1 MIIKTILPKG
11 DRAMANSNLSGVLN
25 FRDAT
30 RQQAKASILIEGL
43 SGRGKSGLALLLG
56 HALAGND
63 WSKVYAVDTENRSLD
78 LFEGINMSTGTKCD
92 PFKKIDL
99 LPSHGYAPSNYLL
112 CKENAIA
119 AGGEVIIND
128 SITHMWQQEGGVLDL
143 VSQVQLRDSKRY
155 NNYTAW
161 GAPEVKEEKQAIYN
175 VVRDSRIH
183 VISTV
188 RVKEKFE
195 MVSGATGKT
204 ELQSLG
210 EQEQQ
215 MPDLKYEPDL
225 VLHMLKAGAMNGTA
239 PVVKVIKSR
248 YAILQE
254 GEVYQFTDAIIQ
266 SLVDYLHKGTDPAE
280 LLEKQRTDYINTIKN
295 ILDSDVSKKT
305 MFPILKEQ
313 QGHKDTKLVDLPLDV
328 LQTILGSL
336 LA

>member
-1 MIIKTILPKG
+1 
-11 DRAMANSNLSGVLN
+11 MANNSLSGVLN

-56 HALAGND
+56 YALSGKD
-63 WSKVYAVDTENRSLD
+63 WTKVFAVDTENRSLD
-78 LFEGINMSTGTKCD
+78 LFEGINMSNGAKCE
-92 PFKKIDL
+92 PFKKVDL
-99 LPSHGYAPSNYLL
+99 LPAHGFAPSNYLM

-143 VSQVQLRDSKRY
+143 VSNIQMKDSKRY

-161 GAPEVKEEKQAIYN
+161 GAPEVKAEKQAIYN
-175 VVRDSRIH
+175 VVRDARIH

-195 MVSGATGKT
+195 INSDHTLT
-204 ELQSLG
+204 SLG

-225 VLHMLKAGAMNGTA
+225 VLHMMKAGAMNGTPPTA
-239 PVVKVIKSR
+239 KVVKSR

-254 GEVYQFTDAIIQ
+254 GEVYQFTDAIID
-266 SLVDYLHKGTDPAE
+266 SLIDYLHKGTDPKE
-280 LLEKQRTDYINTIKN
+280 LLEKQRKDYISTITE
-295 ILDSDVSKKT
+295 ILKSDVSKKT
-305 MFPILKEQ
+305 MFPVLKEQ
-313 QGHKDTKLVDLPLDV
+313 QGHKDTKLTDLPLDV
-328 LQTILGSL
+328 LQTLLGSL

>member
-1 MIIKTILPKG
+1 
-11 DRAMANSNLSGVLN
+11 MANSNLNGVLS

-43 SGRGKSGLALLLG
+43 SGRGKSGLALMLAY
-56 HALAGND
+56 ALAGKD
-63 WSKVYAVDTENRSLD
+63 WQKVYAIDTENRSLD
-78 LFEGINMSTGTKCD
+78 LFEGLTMSDGTKCA
-92 PFKKIDL
+92 PFKKVDL
-99 LPSHGYAPSNYLL
+99 LPSHGYAPSNYLM
-112 CKENAIA
+112 CKENAIN
-119 AGGEVIIND
+119 AGGAVMIND

-143 VSQVQLRDSKRY
+143 VTQVQTKDSKRY

-161 GAPEVKEEKQAIYN
+161 GAPEVKAEKKAIYS

-188 RVKEKFE
+188 RVKEKFD
-195 MVSGATGKT
+195 MVTENGKT
-204 ELQSLG
+204 SLQSLG

-225 VLHMLKAGAMNGTA
+225 VLHMLHPGAMNGT
-239 PVVKVIKSR
+239 PPTVKVIKSR

-254 GEVYQFTDAIIQ
+254 GEIYQFTEAIIQ
-266 SLVDYLHKGTDPAE
+266 SLVDYLNKGTDPAE
-280 LLEKQRTDYINTIKN
+280 LLEAQRQDSINTIKN
-295 ILDSDVSKKT
+295 ILESDASKKT

-313 QGHKDTKLVDLPLDV
+313 QGFKDVKLVDLPLDA
-328 LQTILGSL
+328 LQTLLGIL

>member
-1 MIIKTILPKG
+1 
-11 DRAMANSNLSGVLN
+11 MANSSLSGVLS

-56 HALAGND
+56 YALSGKD
-63 WSKVYAVDTENRSLD
+63 WTKVYAVDTENKSLD
-78 LFEGINMSTGTKCD
+78 LFEGINMSNGEKCA
-92 PFKKIDL
+92 PFKKVDL
-99 LPSHGYAPSNYLL
+99 LPAHGYAPSNYLL
-112 CKENAIA
+112 CKENAVA

-128 SITHMWQQEGGVLDL
+128 SITHMWQQEGGVLDI
-143 VSQVQLRDSKRY
+143 VSQVQLKDSKRY

-161 GAPEVKEEKQAIYN
+161 GAPEVKAEKQAIFD

-195 MVSGATGKT
+195 ISDKS
-204 ELQSLG
+204 LISLG

-225 VLHMLKAGAMNGTA
+225 VLHMLKAGAMNGTPPQA
-239 PVVKVIKSR
+239 KVIKSR

-254 GEVYQFTDAIIQ
+254 GEVYQFNDTIIE

-280 LLEKQRTDYINTIKN
+280 LLEKQRADYIKTIKE
-295 ILDSDVSKKT
+295 ILDNDVSKKT
-305 MFPILKEQ
+305 MFPVLKEQ
-313 QGHKDTKLVDLPLDV
+313 QGHKDTKLTELPLEV
-328 LQTILGSL
+328 LQTLLGSL

>member
-1 MIIKTILPKG
+1 
-11 DRAMANSNLSGVLN
+11 MANSNLNGVLS

-43 SGRGKSGLALLLG
+43 SGRGKSGLALMLAY
-56 HALAGND
+56 ALAGKD
-63 WSKVYAVDTENRSLD
+63 WKKVYAIDTENRSLD
-78 LFEGINMSTGTKCD
+78 LFEGLTMSDGTKCA
-92 PFKKIDL
+92 PFKKVDL
-99 LPSHGYAPSNYLL
+99 LPSHGYAPSNYLM
-112 CKENAIA
+112 CKENAIN
-119 AGGEVIIND
+119 AGGAVMIND

-143 VSQVQLRDSKRY
+143 VTQVQTKDSKRY

-161 GAPEVKEEKQAIYN
+161 GAPEVKAEKKAIYS

-188 RVKEKFE
+188 RVKEKFD
-195 MVSGATGKT
+195 MVTENGKT
-204 ELQSLG
+204 SLQSLG

-225 VLHMLKAGAMNGTA
+225 VLHMLHPGAMNGTPPTA
-239 PVVKVIKSR
+239 KVIKSR

-254 GEVYQFTDAIIQ
+254 GEVYQFTEAIIQ
-266 SLVDYLHKGTDPAE
+266 SLVDYLNKGTDPAE
-280 LLEKQRTDYINTIKN
+280 LLEAQRQDYINTIKN
-295 ILDSDVSKKT
+295 ILESDASKKT

-313 QGHKDTKLVDLPLDV
+313 QGFKDVKLVDLPLDA
-328 LQTILGSL
+328 LQTLLGIL

>member
-1 MIIKTILPKG
+1 
-11 DRAMANSNLSGVLN
+11 MANSNLSGVLS

-43 SGRGKSGLALLLG
+43 TGRGKSGLALLLG
-56 HALAGND
+56 YALSGKD
-63 WSKVYAVDTENRSLD
+63 WTKIYAVDTENKSLD
-78 LFEGINMSTGTKCD
+78 LFEGLTLSTGNKCA
-92 PFKKIDL
+92 PFKKVDL
-99 LPSHGYAPSNYLL
+99 LPAHGYAPTNYLL
-112 CKENAIA
+112 CKENAIK
-119 AGGEVIIND
+119 AGGTVVIND

-143 VSQVQLRDSKRY
+143 VAQVQQKDSKRY

-161 GAPEVKEEKQAIYN
+161 GAPEVKTEKQAIYS
-175 VVRDSRIH
+175 VIRDSRIH

-195 MVSGATGKT
+195 INADHTLT
-204 ELQSLG
+204 SLG

-225 VLHMLKAGAMNGTA
+225 VLHMLKAGAANGTA
-239 PVVKVIKSR
+239 PTVKVIKSR
-248 YAILQE
+248 YAVLQE

-266 SLVDYLHKGTDPAE
+266 SLVDYLKEGTDPAE
-280 LLEKQRTDYINTIKN
+280 LLEKQRQDYIATIKK
-295 ILDSDVSKKT
+295 ILDEDVSKQT

-313 QGHKDTKLVDLPLDV
+313 QGHKDTKLTDLPLDV
-328 LQTILGSL
+328 LQTLLGIL

>member
-1 MIIKTILPKG
+1 
-11 DRAMANSNLSGVLN
+11 MANSNLNGVLN

-56 HALAGND
+56 HALAGKD
-63 WSKVYAVDTENRSLD
+63 WTKVFAVDTENRSLD
-78 LFEGINMSTGTKCD
+78 LFEGINMSSGAKCE
-92 PFKKIDL
+92 PFKKVDL
-99 LPSHGYAPSNYLL
+99 LPAHGFAPSNYLM

-128 SITHMWQQEGGVLDL
+128 SITHMWQQEGGVLDI
-143 VSQVQLRDSKRY
+143 VSNIQLKDSKRY

-161 GAPEVKEEKQAIYN
+161 GAPEVKAEKQAIYN
-175 VVRDSRIH
+175 VVRDARIH

-195 MVSGATGKT
+195 INSDHTLT
-204 ELQSLG
+204 SLG

-225 VLHMLKAGAMNGTA
+225 VLQMQKAGAMNGTPPIA
-239 PVVKVIKSR
+239 KVIKSR
-248 YAILQE
+248 YAVLQE
-254 GEVYQFTDAIIQ
+254 GEVYQFTDAIID
-266 SLVDYLHKGTDPAE
+266 SLVDYLHKGTDPKE
-280 LLEKQRTDYINTIKN
+280 LLEKQRQDYIATISS
-295 ILDSDVSKKT
+295 ILKEDVSKKT

-313 QGHKDTKLVDLPLDV
+313 QGHMDTKLADLPLDV
-328 LQTILGSL
+328 LQTLLGSL

>member
-1 MIIKTILPKG
+1 
-11 DRAMANSNLSGVLN
+11 MANSSLNGVLT

-56 HALAGND
+56 LALANKD
-63 WSKVYAVDTENRSLD
+63 WSKIYAVDTENRSLD
-78 LFEGINMSTGTKCD
+78 LFEGLNMSTGVKCES
-92 PFKKIDL
+92 FKKVDL
-99 LPSHGYAPSNYLL
+99 LPTIGYAPSNYLL
-112 CKENAIA
+112 CKDNAIK
-119 AGGEVIIND
+119 AGGTVLIND

-143 VSQVQLRDSKRY
+143 VSQVQQKDSRKY

-161 GAPEVKEEKQAIYN
+161 GAPEVKAEKQAIYN
-175 VVRDSRIH
+175 VIRDPRIH

-195 MVSGATGKT
+195 INADHTLT
-204 ELQSLG
+204 SLG

-225 VLHMLKAGAMNGTA
+225 VLHMLKAGAMNGTPPTA
-239 PVVKVIKSR
+239 KVIKSR
-248 YAILQE
+248 YAVLQE
-254 GEVYQFTDAIIQ
+254 GEVYQFTENIIQ
-266 SLVDYLHKGTDPAE
+266 TLVDYLHKGTDPVE
-280 LLEKQRTDYINTIKN
+280 LFEKQRQDYIKTITE

-305 MFPILKEQ
+305 MFPMLKEQ
-313 QGHKDTKLVDLPLDV
+313 QGHKDTKLTDLPLDV
-328 LQTILGSL
+328 LQTLLGIL

>member
-1 MIIKTILPKG
+1 
-11 DRAMANSNLSGVLN
+11 MANSNLNGVLN

-56 HALAGND
+56 HALAGKD
-63 WSKVYAVDTENRSLD
+63 WTKVFAVDTENRSLD
-78 LFEGINMSTGTKCD
+78 LFEGINMSSGAKCE
-92 PFKKIDL
+92 PFKKVDL
-99 LPSHGYAPSNYLL
+99 LPAHGFAPSNYLM

-128 SITHMWQQEGGVLDL
+128 SITHMWQQEGGVLDI
-143 VSQVQLRDSKRY
+143 VSNVQLKDSKRY

-161 GAPEVKEEKQAIYN
+161 GAPEVKAEKQAIYN
-175 VVRDSRIH
+175 VVRDARIH

-195 MVSGATGKT
+195 INSDHTLT
-204 ELQSLG
+204 SLG

-225 VLHMLKAGAMNGTA
+225 VLQMQKAGAMNGTP
-239 PVVKVIKSR
+239 PVAKVIKSR

-254 GEVYQFTDAIIQ
+254 GEVYQFTDAIID
-266 SLVDYLHKGTDPAE
+266 SLVDYLHKGTDPKE
-280 LLEKQRTDYINTIKN
+280 LLEKQRQDYIATISG
-295 ILDSDVSKKT
+295 ILKEDVSKKT

-313 QGHKDTKLVDLPLDV
+313 QGHKDTKLADLPLDV
-328 LQTILGSL
+328 LQTLLGSL

>member
-1 MIIKTILPKG
+1 
-11 DRAMANSNLSGVLN
+11 MANSNLNGVLN

-56 HALAGND
+56 HALAGKD
-63 WSKVYAVDTENRSLD
+63 WTKVFAVDTENRSLD
-78 LFEGINMSTGTKCD
+78 LFEGINMSSGAKCE
-92 PFKKIDL
+92 PFKKVDL
-99 LPSHGYAPSNYLL
+99 LPAHGFAPSNYLM

-128 SITHMWQQEGGVLDL
+128 SITHMWQQEGGVLDI
-143 VSQVQLRDSKRY
+143 VSNIQLKDSKRY

-161 GAPEVKEEKQAIYN
+161 GAPEVKAEKQAIYN
-175 VVRDSRIH
+175 VVRDARIH

-195 MVSGATGKT
+195 INSDHTLT
-204 ELQSLG
+204 SLG

-225 VLHMLKAGAMNGTA
+225 VLQMQKAGAMNGTP
-239 PVVKVIKSR
+239 PVAKVIKSR
-248 YAILQE
+248 YAVLQE
-254 GEVYQFTDAIIQ
+254 GEVYQFTDAIID
-266 SLVDYLHKGTDPAE
+266 SLVDYLHKGTDPKE
-280 LLEKQRTDYINTIKN
+280 LLEKQRQDYIATISS
-295 ILDSDVSKKT
+295 ILKEDVSKKT

-313 QGHKDTKLVDLPLDV
+313 QGHKDTKLADLPLDV
-328 LQTILGSL
+328 LQTLLGSL

>member
-1 MIIKTILPKG
+1 
-11 DRAMANSNLSGVLN
+11 MANSNLNGVLN

-56 HALAGND
+56 HALAGKD
-63 WSKVYAVDTENRSLD
+63 WTKVFAVDTENRSLD
-78 LFEGINMSTGTKCD
+78 LFEGINMSSGAKCE
-92 PFKKIDL
+92 PFKKVDL
-99 LPSHGYAPSNYLL
+99 LPAHGFAPSNYLM

-128 SITHMWQQEGGVLDL
+128 SITHMWQQEGGVLDI
-143 VSQVQLRDSKRY
+143 VSNIQLKDSKRY

-161 GAPEVKEEKQAIYN
+161 GAPEVKAEKQAIYN
-175 VVRDSRIH
+175 VVRDARIH

-195 MVSGATGKT
+195 INSDHTLT
-204 ELQSLG
+204 SLG

-225 VLHMLKAGAMNGTA
+225 VLQMQKAGAMNGTPPIA
-239 PVVKVIKSR
+239 KVIKSR
-248 YAILQE
+248 YAVLQE
-254 GEVYQFTDAIIQ
+254 GEVYQFTDAIID
-266 SLVDYLHKGTDPAE
+266 SLVDYLHKGTDPKE
-280 LLEKQRTDYINTIKN
+280 LLEKQRQDYIATISS
-295 ILDSDVSKKT
+295 ILKEDVSKKT

-313 QGHKDTKLVDLPLDV
+313 QGHKDTKLADLPLDV
-328 LQTILGSL
+328 LQTLLGSL

>member
-1 MIIKTILPKG
+1 
-11 DRAMANSNLSGVLN
+11 MANSNLNGVLS

-43 SGRGKSGLALLLG
+43 SGRGKSGLALMLAY
-56 HALAGND
+56 ALAGKD
-63 WSKVYAVDTENRSLD
+63 WQKVYAIDTENRSLD
-78 LFEGINMSTGTKCD
+78 LFEGLTMSDGTKCA
-92 PFKKIDL
+92 PFKKVDL
-99 LPSHGYAPSNYLL
+99 LPSHGYAPSNYLM
-112 CKENAIA
+112 CKENAIN
-119 AGGEVIIND
+119 AGGAVMIND

-143 VSQVQLRDSKRY
+143 VTQVQTKDSKRY

-161 GAPEVKEEKQAIYN
+161 GAPEVKAEKKAIYS

-188 RVKEKFE
+188 RVKEKFD
-195 MVSGATGKT
+195 MVTENGKT
-204 ELQSLG
+204 ALQSLG

-225 VLHMLKAGAMNGTA
+225 VLHMLHPGAMNGT
-239 PVVKVIKSR
+239 PPTVKVIKSR

-254 GEVYQFTDAIIQ
+254 GEVYQFTEAIIQ
-266 SLVDYLHKGTDPAE
+266 SLVDYLNKGTDPAE
-280 LLEKQRTDYINTIKN
+280 LLEAQRQDYINTIKN
-295 ILDSDVSKKT
+295 ILESDASKKT

-313 QGHKDTKLVDLPLDV
+313 QGFKDVKLVDLPLDA
-328 LQTILGSL
+328 LQTLLGIL

>member
-1 MIIKTILPKG
+1 
-11 DRAMANSNLSGVLN
+11 MANSNLNGVLS

-43 SGRGKSGLALLLG
+43 SGRGKSGLALML
-56 HALAGND
+56 AYTLAGKD
-63 WSKVYAVDTENRSLD
+63 WTKVYAIDTENRSLD
-78 LFEGINMSTGTKCD
+78 LFEGLTMSDGTKCT
-92 PFKKIDL
+92 PFKKVDL
-99 LPSHGYAPSNYLL
+99 LPSHGYAPSNYQM
-112 CKENAIA
+112 CKENAIN
-119 AGGEVIIND
+119 AGGAVMIND

-143 VSQVQLRDSKRY
+143 VTQVQAKDSKRY

-161 GAPEVKEEKQAIYN
+161 GAPEVKAEKKAIYS

-188 RVKEKFE
+188 RVKEKFD
-195 MVSGATGKT
+195 MVTENGKT
-204 ELQSLG
+204 ALQSLG

-225 VLHMLKAGAMNGTA
+225 VLHMLHPGAMNGT
-239 PVVKVIKSR
+239 PPTVKVIKSR

-254 GEVYQFTDAIIQ
+254 GEVYQFTEAIIQ
-266 SLVDYLHKGTDPAE
+266 SLVDYLNKGTDPAE
-280 LLEKQRTDYINTIKN
+280 LLEAQRQDYINTIKN
-295 ILDSDVSKKT
+295 ILESDASKKT

-313 QGHKDTKLVDLPLDV
+313 QGFKDVKLVDLPLDA
-328 LQTILGSL
+328 LQTLLGIL

>member
-1 MIIKTILPKG
+1 
-11 DRAMANSNLSGVLN
+11 MANSNLNGVLS

-43 SGRGKSGLALLLG
+43 SGRGKSGLALMLAY
-56 HALAGND
+56 ALAGKD
-63 WSKVYAVDTENRSLD
+63 WKKVYAIDTENRSLD
-78 LFEGINMSTGTKCD
+78 LFEGLTMSDGTKCT
-92 PFKKIDL
+92 PFKKVDL
-99 LPSHGYAPSNYLL
+99 LPSHGYAPSNYLM
-112 CKENAIA
+112 CKENAINA
-119 AGGEVIIND
+119 DGAVMIND

-143 VSQVQLRDSKRY
+143 VTQVQTKDSKRY

-161 GAPEVKEEKQAIYN
+161 GAPEVKAEKKAIYS

-188 RVKEKFE
+188 RVKEKFD
-195 MVSGATGKT
+195 MVTENGKT
-204 ELQSLG
+204 ALQSLG

-225 VLHMLKAGAMNGTA
+225 VLHMLHPGAMNGT
-239 PVVKVIKSR
+239 PPTVKVIKSR

-254 GEVYQFTDAIIQ
+254 GEVYQFTEAIIQ
-266 SLVDYLHKGTDPAE
+266 SLVDYLNKGTDPAE
-280 LLEKQRTDYINTIKN
+280 LLEAQRQDYINTIKN
-295 ILDSDVSKKT
+295 ILESDASKKT

-313 QGHKDTKLVDLPLDV
+313 QGFKDVKLVDLPLDA
-328 LQTILGSL
+328 LQTLLGIL

>member
-1 MIIKTILPKG
+1 MSNP
-11 DRAMANSNLSGVLN
+11 NLSGVLS

-56 HALAGND
+56 YALSGKD
-63 WSKVYAVDTENRSLD
+63 WTKVYAIDTENRSLD
-78 LFEGINMSTGTKCD
+78 LFEGINMSNGTKCE
-92 PFKKIDL
+92 PFKKVDL
-99 LPSHGYAPSNYLL
+99 LPAHGYAPSNYIM
-112 CKENAIA
+112 CKENAIT

-143 VSQVQLRDSKRY
+143 VSQVQAKDSKRY

-161 GAPEVKEEKQAIYN
+161 GAPEVKAEKQAIYN
-175 VVRDSRIH
+175 VVRDARIH

-195 MVSGATGKT
+195 INSDHTLT
-204 ELQSLG
+204 SLG

-225 VLHMLKAGAMNGTA
+225 VLQMQKAGAMNGTA
-239 PVVKVIKSR
+239 PVAKVIKSR
-248 YAILQE
+248 YAVLQE
-254 GEVYQFTDAIIQ
+254 GEIYQFTDTIIQ
-266 SLVDYLHKGTDPAE
+266 SLVDYLHEGTDPKE
-280 LLEKQRTDYINTIKN
+280 LFEKQRKDYIQTIKG
-295 ILDSDVSKKT
+295 ILDADVSKKT
-305 MFPILKEQ
+305 MFATLKEQ
-313 QGHKDTKLVDLPLDV
+313 QGCKDTKLVDLPLDV
-328 LQTILGSL
+328 LQTLLGIL

>member
-1 MIIKTILPKG
+1 
-11 DRAMANSNLSGVLN
+11 MANSNLNGVLS

-43 SGRGKSGLALLLG
+43 SGRGKSGLALMLAY
-56 HALAGND
+56 ALAGKD
-63 WSKVYAVDTENRSLD
+63 WMKVYAIDTENRSLD
-78 LFEGINMSTGTKCD
+78 LFEGLTMSDGTKCT
-92 PFKKIDL
+92 PFKKVDL
-99 LPSHGYAPSNYLL
+99 LPSHGYAPSNYLM
-112 CKENAIA
+112 CTENALN
-119 AGGEVIIND
+119 AGGAVMIND

-143 VSQVQLRDSKRY
+143 VTQVQTKDSKRY

-161 GAPEVKEEKQAIYN
+161 GAPEVKAEKKAIYS

-188 RVKEKFE
+188 RVKEKFD
-195 MVSGATGKT
+195 MVTENGKT
-204 ELQSLG
+204 ALQSLG

-225 VLHMLKAGAMNGTA
+225 VLHMLHPGAMNGT
-239 PVVKVIKSR
+239 PPTVKVIKSR

-254 GEVYQFTDAIIQ
+254 GEVYQFTEAIIQ
-266 SLVDYLHKGTDPAE
+266 SLVDYLNKGTDPAE
-280 LLEKQRTDYINTIKN
+280 LLEAQRQDYINTIKN
-295 ILDSDVSKKT
+295 ILESDASKKT

-313 QGHKDTKLVDLPLDV
+313 QGFKDVKLVDLPLDA
-328 LQTILGSL
+328 LQTLLGIL

>member
-1 MIIKTILPKG
+1 
-11 DRAMANSNLSGVLN
+11 MANSNLNGVLN

-56 HALAGND
+56 HALAGKD
-63 WSKVYAVDTENRSLD
+63 WSKVFAVDTENRSLD
-78 LFEGINMSTGTKCD
+78 LFEGINMSSGAKCE
-92 PFKKIDL
+92 PFKKVDL
-99 LPSHGYAPSNYLL
+99 LPAHGFAPSNYLM

-128 SITHMWQQEGGVLDL
+128 SITHMWQQEGGVLDI
-143 VSQVQLRDSKRY
+143 VSNIQLKDSKRY

-161 GAPEVKEEKQAIYN
+161 GAPEVKAEKQAIYN
-175 VVRDSRIH
+175 VVRDARIH

-195 MVSGATGKT
+195 INSDHTLT
-204 ELQSLG
+204 SLG

-225 VLHMLKAGAMNGTA
+225 VLQMQKAGAMNGTPPIA
-239 PVVKVIKSR
+239 KVIKSR
-248 YAILQE
+248 YAVLQE
-254 GEVYQFTDAIIQ
+254 GEVYQFTDAIID
-266 SLVDYLHKGTDPAE
+266 SLVDYLHKGTDPKE
-280 LLEKQRTDYINTIKN
+280 LLEKQRQDYIATITN
-295 ILDSDVSKKT
+295 ILKEDVSKKT

-328 LQTILGSL
+328 LQTLLGSL

>member
-1 MIIKTILPKG
+1 
-11 DRAMANSNLSGVLN
+11 MANSNLNGVLN

-56 HALAGND
+56 HALAGKD
-63 WSKVYAVDTENRSLD
+63 WSKVFAVDTENRSLD
-78 LFEGINMSTGTKCD
+78 LFEGINMSSGAKCE
-92 PFKKIDL
+92 PFKKVDL
-99 LPSHGYAPSNYLL
+99 LPAHGFAPSNYLM

-128 SITHMWQQEGGVLDL
+128 SITHMWQQEGGVLDI
-143 VSQVQLRDSKRY
+143 VSNIQLKDSKRY

-161 GAPEVKEEKQAIYN
+161 GAPEVKAEKQAIYN
-175 VVRDSRIH
+175 VVRDARIH

-195 MVSGATGKT
+195 INSDHTLT
-204 ELQSLG
+204 SLG

-225 VLHMLKAGAMNGTA
+225 VLQMQKAGAMNGTPPIA
-239 PVVKVIKSR
+239 KVIKSR
-248 YAILQE
+248 YAVLQE
-254 GEVYQFTDAIIQ
+254 GEVYQFTDAIID
-266 SLVDYLHKGTDPAE
+266 SLVDYLHKGTDPKE
-280 LLEKQRTDYINTIKN
+280 LLEKQRQDYIATISN
-295 ILDSDVSKKT
+295 ILKEDVSKKT

-328 LQTILGSL
+328 LQTLLGSL

>member
-1 MIIKTILPKG
+1 
-11 DRAMANSNLSGVLN
+11 MANSNLNGVLS

-43 SGRGKSGLALLLG
+43 SGRGKSGLALMLAY
-56 HALAGND
+56 ALAGKD
-63 WSKVYAVDTENRSLD
+63 WQKVYAIDTENRSLD
-78 LFEGINMSTGTKCD
+78 LFEGLTMSDGTKCA
-92 PFKKIDL
+92 PFKKVDL
-99 LPSHGYAPSNYLL
+99 LPSHGYAPSNYLM
-112 CKENAIA
+112 CKENAINV
-119 AGGEVIIND
+119 GGAVMIND

-143 VSQVQLRDSKRY
+143 VTQVQTKDSKRY

-161 GAPEVKEEKQAIYN
+161 GAPEVKAEKKAIYS

-188 RVKEKFE
+188 RVKEKFD
-195 MVSGATGKT
+195 MVTENGKT
-204 ELQSLG
+204 SLQSLG

-225 VLHMLKAGAMNGTA
+225 VLHMLHPGAMNGT
-239 PVVKVIKSR
+239 PPTVKVIKSR

-254 GEVYQFTDAIIQ
+254 GEVYQFTEAIIQ
-266 SLVDYLHKGTDPAE
+266 SLVDYLNKGTDPAE
-280 LLEKQRTDYINTIKN
+280 LLEAQRQDYINTIKN
-295 ILDSDVSKKT
+295 ILESDASKKT

-313 QGHKDTKLVDLPLDV
+313 QGFKDVKLVDLPLDA
-328 LQTILGSL
+328 LQTLLGIL

>member
-1 MIIKTILPKG
+1 
-11 DRAMANSNLSGVLN
+11 MANNSLSGVLS

-56 HALAGND
+56 YALSGKD
-63 WSKVYAVDTENRSLD
+63 WTKVYAVDTENRSLD
-78 LFEGINMSTGTKCD
+78 LFEGLNMSTGVKCE
-92 PFKKIDL
+92 PFKKVDL
-99 LPSHGYAPSNYLL
+99 LPAHGYAPSNYLL
-112 CKENAIA
+112 CKENAIT
-119 AGGEVIIND
+119 AGGTVIIND

-143 VSQVQLRDSKRY
+143 VNTVQTKEKRY

-161 GAPEVKEEKQAIYN
+161 GAPEVKAEKQAIYS
-175 VVRDSRIH
+175 VVRDARIH

-195 MVSGATGKT
+195 MVAGANGKN

-225 VLHMLKAGAMNGTA
+225 VLQMQKAGAMNGTA
-239 PVVKVIKSR
+239 PIAKVVKSR
-248 YAILQE
+248 YAVLQE
-254 GEVYQFTDAIIQ
+254 GEVYQFTDAIIE
-266 SLVDYLHKGTDPAE
+266 SLVDYLNKGTDPEE
-280 LLEKQRTDYINTIKN
+280 LFEKQRVDYINTIKN
-295 ILDSDVSKKT
+295 VLDSDASKAT

-313 QGHKDTKLVDLPLDV
+313 QGHKDTKLTDLPLDV
-328 LQTILGSL
+328 LQTLLGIL

>member
-1 MIIKTILPKG
+1 MSQKG
-11 DRAMANSNLSGVLN
+11 DRTMANSNLSGVLN

-56 HALAGND
+56 YALAGKD
-63 WSKVYAVDTENRSLD
+63 WSKVFAIDTENKSLD

-99 LPSHGYAPSNYLL
+99 LPTHGYAPSNYLL
-112 CKENAIA
+112 CKENAIT

-128 SITHMWQQEGGVLDL
+128 SITHMWQQEGGVLDM
-143 VSQVQLRDSKRY
+143 VSQVQLKDSKRY

-161 GAPEVKEEKQAIYN
+161 GAPEVKEEKQAIYS
-175 VVRDSRIH
+175 VVRDARIH

-195 MVSGATGKT
+195 INSDHTLT
-204 ELQSLG
+204 SLG

-239 PVVKVIKSR
+239 PVAKVIKSR

-254 GEVYQFTDAIIQ
+254 GEVYQFTDTIIQ

-280 LLEKQRTDYINTIKN
+280 LLEKQRKDYINTIKS

>member
-1 MIIKTILPKG
+1 
-11 DRAMANSNLSGVLN
+11 MANNSLGGVLN

-56 HALAGND
+56 YALAGND

-78 LFEGINMSTGTKCD
+78 LFEGINMSSGAKCE
-92 PFKKIDL
+92 PFKKVDL
-99 LPSHGYAPSNYLL
+99 LPAHGFAPSNYLL
-112 CKENAIA
+112 CKENAVK

-128 SITHMWQQEGGVLDL
+128 SITHMWQQEGGILDI
-143 VSQVQLRDSKRY
+143 VSTIQLKDSKRY

-161 GAPEVKEEKQAIYN
+161 GAPEVKAEKQAIYN
-175 VVRDSRIH
+175 VVRDARIH

-195 MVSGATGKT
+195 INSDHTLT
-204 ELQSLG
+204 SLG

-225 VLHMLKAGAMNGTA
+225 VLHMLSAGAMNGTPPTA
-239 PVVKVIKSR
+239 KVIKSR

-254 GEVYQFTDAIIQ
+254 SEVYQFTDAIID
-266 SLVDYLHKGTDPAE
+266 SLVDYLHKGTDPKE
-280 LLEKQRTDYINTIKN
+280 LLEKQRVDYIKTIKS
-295 ILDSDVSKKT
+295 IIDSDVSKKT
-305 MFPILKEQ
+305 MLPILKEQ
-313 QGHKDTKLVDLPLDV
+313 QGCKDVKTADLPLEV
-328 LQTILGSL
+328 LQTLLGSL